1 MPNHTSLA
9 SLFGDIADAIRAKTG
24 GAAQITADDFP
35 TAIAGIA
42 VGYADVTP
50 TTAVESDV
58 KFPKKF
64 VKADGTLVTGT
75 ANTRNESIF
84 SLTSLPAANWTNY
97 ETFWFYNYALPST
110 DIFIEDDYY
119 SVVFDGVEYLCQA
132 YFENELTIGA
142 PLGQNM
148 QDPIWGDYPFRI
160 QSYYTNPDGDEDPEI
175 DISAETSGDHTLSIS
190 HIIIGGNY
198 QTKSVNPS
206 ETAQT
211 VMADA
216 GYDALQEVDVAAI
229 SNRYVGSAI
238 TRRSSSDL
246 SVSGSTVTAPAGYY
260 ANSASVSVASK
271 NTQIASGVGRVATTS
286 YTAVEG
292 QSITVAKTGT
302 YDIYWTGYRSSAT
315 GTNGSCLYID
325 GTAHSSGNQTTFDS
339 TLTNWQT
346 IHLSNVSLTQGQVIT
361 VRARARGTNYYMY
374 VCNLTIIEA

>member
-24 GAAQITADDFP
+24 GSAQIIADDFP
-35 TAIAGIA
+35 MAIAGIA
-42 VGYADVTP
+42 VGYVDVTP

-64 VKADGTLVTGT
+64 VKANGTLVTGT

-97 ETFWFYNYALPST
+97 ETYYFYNYELPST

-132 YFENELTIGA
+132 YFGETDLTIGA
-142 PLGQNM
+142 PLSG
-148 QDPIWGDYPFRI
+148 QDPIWDDYPFRI
-160 QSYYTNPDGDEDPEI
+160 LSYYTSPDGDDDPVI

-211 VMADA
+211 VTADA

-238 TRRSSSDL
+238 TRRDSSDL

-302 YDIYWTGYRSSAT
+302 YDIYWAGYRSSTA
-315 GTNGSCLYID
+315 GTNGSRLYI
-325 GTAHSSGNQTTFDS
+325 GNTAHSSGNQTTFDS